1 MPQSITDTVVEI
13 LQTKFPDALVDTWVQ
28 NVDYRRFPFFNVRR
42 IGGPRHPRRPRQLS
56 FPVIEL
62 TLIGNQDL
70 DSTYDLYDD
79 AVLALYDAVKR
90 QTQTAHGYLHS
101 MEETMG
107 ATEFDSPYTD
117 TWRVQGLIKFGLRP
131 LRN

>member
-1 MPQSITDTVVEI
+1 MAASITDTLAEI
-13 LQTKFPDALVDTWVQ
+13 LQTKYPDALVDTWTP
-28 NVDYRRFPFFNVRR
+28 NVDYRTFPLFNLRR
-42 IGGPRHPRRPRQLS
+42 LGGPRHPKRPKLLS

-62 TLIGNQDL
+62 TLIGTGDI

-79 AVLALYDAVKR
+79 AVLTLYDAVLK

-107 ATEFDSPYTD
+107 GTEFDSPYTD
-117 TWRVQGLIKFGLRP
+117 TFRVQGLIKFGLRP